1 MLIRMARGDKAQ
13 GKLSGDV
20 VMLEKSDSANLL
32 CEKNFG
38 SRNKSRNVELSLVE
52 ALYLLQSEKIIIID
66 GRGKEINAE
75 DFSSKAARKDNRFT
89 TKSAAYSDLR
99 GKGYILK
106 TALKYGADFRVYEKS
121 SVIGK
126 NHSKW
131 LMYVISEKE
140 KFSLQEF
147 VSKNRVA
154 HSTRK
159 KMLFAIVDEEGSVT
173 YYQTEWLRP

>member
-1 MLIRMARGDKAQ
+1 MARGDKAQ

-75 DFSSKAARKDNRFT
+75 DSHQKQQ
-89 TKSAAYSDLR
+89 
-99 GKGYILK
+99 GKITG
-106 TALKYGADFRVYEKS
+106 
-121 SVIGK
+121 
-126 NHSKW
+126 
-131 LMYVISEKE
+131 
-140 KFSLQEF
+140 SLQ
-147 VSKNRVA
+147 KA
-154 HSTRK
+154 QHTLICAAK
-159 KMLFAIVDEEGSVT
+159 DT
-173 YYQTEWLRP
+173 YLRPH